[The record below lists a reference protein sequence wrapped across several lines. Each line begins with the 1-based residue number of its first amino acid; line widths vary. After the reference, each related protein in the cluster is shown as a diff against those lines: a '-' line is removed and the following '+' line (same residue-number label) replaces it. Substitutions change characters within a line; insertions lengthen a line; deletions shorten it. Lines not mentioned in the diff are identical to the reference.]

1 MSAAAPQDAA
11 PFRLPD
17 TPTPVDLVSKYFRA
31 LADPTRLRIL
41 ELVAD
46 RERSVGELVHLTGE
60 SQPKISNHLGCLR
73 WCGFVQGRREQRRT
87 YYSVADPRVIELIA
101 IARGLLAENADHVSC
116 CSVLEREGS

>member
-1 MSAAAPQDAA
+1 MSASLPETA

-17 TPTPVDLVSKYFRA
+17 APTPVDLVSKYFRT

-46 RERSVGELVHLTGE
+46 RERSVSELVALTGE

-73 WCGFVQGRREQRRT
+73 WCGFVVGRREHRRT
-87 YYSVADPRVIELIA
+87 YYAIADRRVTELIE
-101 IARGLLAENADHVSC
+101 IARGLLAENAAHVSC
-116 CSVLEREGS
+116 CSVLGREGA